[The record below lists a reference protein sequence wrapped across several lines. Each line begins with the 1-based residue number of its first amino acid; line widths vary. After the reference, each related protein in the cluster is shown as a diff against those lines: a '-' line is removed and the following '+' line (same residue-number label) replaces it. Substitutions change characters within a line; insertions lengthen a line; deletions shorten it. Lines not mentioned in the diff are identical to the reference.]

1 MEKNKQEWIKMKF
14 WTVSAVLGMCLTC
27 FTVLYFFYFSKAYEE
42 SRLLNIVNYVKVQCS
57 VYTRYNEVSECK
69 CLIRAID
76 SARQVSVVIDA
87 KTQDGKEFNNQ
98 LLEECTDQLWLTGA
112 MVLDANGNI
121 VGEYSESGSVDR
133 SRFAKIQEHV
143 NKETILDIADHEEK
157 VYSQQ
162 ISCDDGG
169 HIDVAACARRDEPG
183 IVITYYYTSAEFL
196 QNYKLTIQS
205 LLNGYQTFSD
215 GTIMIVD
222 NGVVIA
228 SNDTS
233 LIGQDAKK
241 QEVIQALKKN
251 ADSRHLMHLNVGD
264 DFYYGL
270 MLKQRDYYIYA
281 YIPERT
287 VFHTLPQNVIMVMF
301 IYMVVVTLVWLLLKK
316 SRANSIKIEMEREQE
331 YQRKLLEEA
340 KKAEAAN
347 RAKTEFLQRM
357 SHDIRTP
364 MNAIVGFSGL
374 LEKNLQNER
383 KAKEYLEKIQ
393 SSSNLL
399 LRIINQVLE
408 MARIESGTAV
418 LQLKAEDMDAL
429 FHRVNTV
436 FEEDVRKKNLQ
447 YHAVL
452 DVRHHYVVCDQTKLQ
467 EIMLNIISNAIK
479 YTPEGH
485 SIYVEVHEAVSENP
499 SKIRYIFS
507 CEDTGIGMS
516 EEYLPHIYEEFSR
529 EHSTTENKVPGTGLG
544 LPIIKSMI
552 ELMGGSIQVES
563 RQGIG
568 TKFTIDL
575 SFDIALKEEV
585 YGSEDTIESSAIHT
599 IKGKR
604 ILLVEDNELN
614 AEIAKTVLEDVGALI
629 TRAENGQQAL
639 ELFKEKPAG
648 TFDVI
653 LMDLM
658 MPVMDGYTATRK
670 IRELERSDA
679 KTVPII
685 AMTANAFQEDAEK
698 CIAVGMNA
706 HLAKPLDI
714 EKMKKTIKSI
724 CS

>member
-1 MEKNKQEWIKMKF
+1 MKKDSELYKKIRVHCYIVGLIAFLTALIVGVFLLHNLEKDEKTTGKYMAQITEKRVRARLDQYSMLSALLGNYISAGENLDENTFSELAEKIPNEDGVIKAFELAPEGIVTDIYPKQGNEGAFGLDMLQEHERKKDAILARDSWKYTLGGPYQLKQGGTGALLFNPVYQDNNSEQDEF
-14 WTVSAVLGMCLTC
+14 WGFVIL
-27 FTVLYFFYFSKAYEE
+27 
-42 SRLLNIVNYVKVQCS
+42 
-57 VYTRYNEVSECK
+57 
-69 CLIRAID
+69 
-76 SARQVSVVIDA
+76 VIDWDRFIGEINLDYLSDADFCYRIWTYDRGSSDKIILAESQDNMSDNILTVECAVPNNTWYFDIIPSEGWSPRSYWIMCIVISYVFSLLIATVFYLISSKKHRERQYEAELEKAAEQAKNANEA
-87 KTQDGKEFNNQ
+87 KTRFLFN
-98 LLEECTDQLWLTGA
+98 
-112 MVLDANGNI
+112 
-121 VGEYSESGSVDR
+121 
-133 SRFAKIQEHV
+133 
-143 NKETILDIADHEEK
+143 
-157 VYSQQ
+157 
-162 ISCDDGG
+162 
-169 HIDVAACARRDEPG
+169 
-183 IVITYYYTSAEFL
+183 
-196 QNYKLTIQS
+196 
-205 LLNGYQTFSD
+205 
-215 GTIMIVD
+215 
-222 NGVVIA
+222 
-228 SNDTS
+228 
-233 LIGQDAKK
+233 
-241 QEVIQALKKN
+241 
-251 ADSRHLMHLNVGD
+251 
-264 DFYYGL
+264 
-270 MLKQRDYYIYA
+270 
-281 YIPERT
+281 
-287 VFHTLPQNVIMVMF
+287 
-301 IYMVVVTLVWLLLKK
+301 
-316 SRANSIKIEMEREQE
+316 
-331 YQRKLLEEA
+331 
-340 KKAEAAN
+340 
-347 RAKTEFLQRM
+347 M

>member
-1 MEKNKQEWIKMKF
+1 MKKDRELYKKIRVHCYIVGLIAFLTALIVGVFLLHNLEKDEKTTGKYMAQITEKRVRARLDQYSMLSALLGNYISAGENLDENTFSELAEKIPNEDGVIKAFELAPEGIVTDIYPKQGNEGAFGLDMLQEHERKKDAILARDSGKYTLGGPYQLKQGGTGALLFNPVYQDNNSEQDEF
-14 WTVSAVLGMCLTC
+14 WGFVIL
-27 FTVLYFFYFSKAYEE
+27 
-42 SRLLNIVNYVKVQCS
+42 
-57 VYTRYNEVSECK
+57 
-69 CLIRAID
+69 
-76 SARQVSVVIDA
+76 VIDWDRFIGEINLDYLSDADFCYRIWTYDRGSSDKIILAESQDNMSDNILTVECAVPNNTWYFDIIPSEGWSPRSYWIMCIVISYVFSLLIATVFYLISSKKHRERQYEAELEKAAEQAKNANEA
-87 KTQDGKEFNNQ
+87 KTRFLFN
-98 LLEECTDQLWLTGA
+98 
-112 MVLDANGNI
+112 
-121 VGEYSESGSVDR
+121 
-133 SRFAKIQEHV
+133 
-143 NKETILDIADHEEK
+143 
-157 VYSQQ
+157 
-162 ISCDDGG
+162 
-169 HIDVAACARRDEPG
+169 
-183 IVITYYYTSAEFL
+183 
-196 QNYKLTIQS
+196 
-205 LLNGYQTFSD
+205 
-215 GTIMIVD
+215 
-222 NGVVIA
+222 
-228 SNDTS
+228 
-233 LIGQDAKK
+233 
-241 QEVIQALKKN
+241 
-251 ADSRHLMHLNVGD
+251 
-264 DFYYGL
+264 
-270 MLKQRDYYIYA
+270 
-281 YIPERT
+281 
-287 VFHTLPQNVIMVMF
+287 
-301 IYMVVVTLVWLLLKK
+301 
-316 SRANSIKIEMEREQE
+316 
-331 YQRKLLEEA
+331 
-340 KKAEAAN
+340 
-347 RAKTEFLQRM
+347 M

>member
-1 MEKNKQEWIKMKF
+1 MKKDSELYKKIRVHCYIVGLIAFLTALIVGVFLLHNLEKDEKTTGKYMAQITEKRVRARLDQYSMLSALLGNYISAGENLDENTFSELAEKIPNEDGVIKAFELAPEGIVTDIYPKQGNEGAFGLDMLQEHERKKDAILARDSGKYTLGGPYQLKQGGTGALLFNPVYQDNNSEQGEF
-14 WTVSAVLGMCLTC
+14 WGFVIL
-27 FTVLYFFYFSKAYEE
+27 
-42 SRLLNIVNYVKVQCS
+42 
-57 VYTRYNEVSECK
+57 
-69 CLIRAID
+69 
-76 SARQVSVVIDA
+76 VIDWDRFIGEINLDYLSDADFCYRIWTYDRGSSDKIILAESQDNMSDNILTVECAVPNNTWYFDIMPSEGWSPRSYWIMCIVISYVFSLLIATVFYLISSKKHRERQYEAELEKAAEQAKNANEA
-87 KTQDGKEFNNQ
+87 KTRFLFN
-98 LLEECTDQLWLTGA
+98 
-112 MVLDANGNI
+112 
-121 VGEYSESGSVDR
+121 
-133 SRFAKIQEHV
+133 
-143 NKETILDIADHEEK
+143 
-157 VYSQQ
+157 
-162 ISCDDGG
+162 
-169 HIDVAACARRDEPG
+169 
-183 IVITYYYTSAEFL
+183 
-196 QNYKLTIQS
+196 
-205 LLNGYQTFSD
+205 
-215 GTIMIVD
+215 
-222 NGVVIA
+222 
-228 SNDTS
+228 
-233 LIGQDAKK
+233 
-241 QEVIQALKKN
+241 
-251 ADSRHLMHLNVGD
+251 
-264 DFYYGL
+264 
-270 MLKQRDYYIYA
+270 
-281 YIPERT
+281 
-287 VFHTLPQNVIMVMF
+287 
-301 IYMVVVTLVWLLLKK
+301 
-316 SRANSIKIEMEREQE
+316 
-331 YQRKLLEEA
+331 
-340 KKAEAAN
+340 
-347 RAKTEFLQRM
+347 M

-614 AEIAKTVLEDVGALI
+614 AEIAKTVFEDVGALI

>member
-1 MEKNKQEWIKMKF
+1 MKKDSELYKKIRVHCYIVGLIAFLTALIVGVFLLHNLEKDEKTTGKYMAQITEKRVRARLDQYSMLSALLGNYISAGENLDENTFSELAEKIPNEDGVIKAFELAPEGIVTDIYPKEGNEGAFGLDMLQEHERKKDAILARDSGKYTLGGPYQLKQGGTGALLFNPVYQDNNSEQGEF
-14 WTVSAVLGMCLTC
+14 WGFVIL
-27 FTVLYFFYFSKAYEE
+27 
-42 SRLLNIVNYVKVQCS
+42 
-57 VYTRYNEVSECK
+57 
-69 CLIRAID
+69 
-76 SARQVSVVIDA
+76 VIDWDRFIGEINLDYLSDADFCYRIWTYDRGSSDKIILAESQDNMSDNILTVECAVPNNTWYFDIIPSEGWSPRSYQIMCIVISYVFSLLIATVFYLISSKKHRERQYEAELEKAAEQAKNANEA
-87 KTQDGKEFNNQ
+87 KTRFLFN
-98 LLEECTDQLWLTGA
+98 
-112 MVLDANGNI
+112 
-121 VGEYSESGSVDR
+121 
-133 SRFAKIQEHV
+133 
-143 NKETILDIADHEEK
+143 
-157 VYSQQ
+157 
-162 ISCDDGG
+162 
-169 HIDVAACARRDEPG
+169 
-183 IVITYYYTSAEFL
+183 
-196 QNYKLTIQS
+196 
-205 LLNGYQTFSD
+205 
-215 GTIMIVD
+215 
-222 NGVVIA
+222 
-228 SNDTS
+228 
-233 LIGQDAKK
+233 
-241 QEVIQALKKN
+241 
-251 ADSRHLMHLNVGD
+251 
-264 DFYYGL
+264 
-270 MLKQRDYYIYA
+270 
-281 YIPERT
+281 
-287 VFHTLPQNVIMVMF
+287 
-301 IYMVVVTLVWLLLKK
+301 
-316 SRANSIKIEMEREQE
+316 
-331 YQRKLLEEA
+331 
-340 KKAEAAN
+340 
-347 RAKTEFLQRM
+347 M

-374 LEKNLQNER
+374 LEKNLQNEK
-383 KAKEYLEKIQ
+383 KAKEYLGKIQ
-393 SSSNLL
+393 ASSNLL
-399 LRIINQVLE
+399 LMIINQVLE

-429 FHRVNTV
+429 FHQVNTV
-436 FEEDVRKKNLQ
+436 FEEDIRKKNLQ
-447 YHAVL
+447 YHADL
-452 DVRHHYVVCDQTKLQ
+452 DIRHHYAVCDQTKFL

-485 SIYVEVHEAVSENP
+485 SIRVEVHEEVSENP
-499 SKIRYIFS
+499 SKVRYIFS

>member
-1 MEKNKQEWIKMKF
+1 MKKDSELYKKIKVRCYIVGLIAFLTALIVGVFLLHNLEKDEKTTGKYMAQITEKRVRARLDQYSMLSALLGNYISAGENLDENTFSELAEKIPNEDGVIKAFELAPEGIVTDIYPKQGNEGAFGLDVLREHEQKKDAILARDSGKYTLGGPYQLKQGGTGALLFNPVYQDNNSEQDEF
-14 WTVSAVLGMCLTC
+14 WGFVIL
-27 FTVLYFFYFSKAYEE
+27 
-42 SRLLNIVNYVKVQCS
+42 
-57 VYTRYNEVSECK
+57 
-69 CLIRAID
+69 
-76 SARQVSVVIDA
+76 VIDWDRFIEEINLDYLSDADFCYRIWTYDRGSSDKIILAESQDNMSDNILTVECTVPNNTWYFDIIHSRGWIPRFYQIMCIVISCIFSLLIATVFYLISSKKHRERQYEAELEKSAEQAKNANEA
-87 KTQDGKEFNNQ
+87 KTRFLFN
-98 LLEECTDQLWLTGA
+98 
-112 MVLDANGNI
+112 
-121 VGEYSESGSVDR
+121 
-133 SRFAKIQEHV
+133 
-143 NKETILDIADHEEK
+143 
-157 VYSQQ
+157 
-162 ISCDDGG
+162 
-169 HIDVAACARRDEPG
+169 
-183 IVITYYYTSAEFL
+183 
-196 QNYKLTIQS
+196 
-205 LLNGYQTFSD
+205 
-215 GTIMIVD
+215 
-222 NGVVIA
+222 
-228 SNDTS
+228 
-233 LIGQDAKK
+233 
-241 QEVIQALKKN
+241 
-251 ADSRHLMHLNVGD
+251 
-264 DFYYGL
+264 
-270 MLKQRDYYIYA
+270 
-281 YIPERT
+281 
-287 VFHTLPQNVIMVMF
+287 
-301 IYMVVVTLVWLLLKK
+301 
-316 SRANSIKIEMEREQE
+316 
-331 YQRKLLEEA
+331 
-340 KKAEAAN
+340 
-347 RAKTEFLQRM
+347 M

-629 TRAENGQQAL
+629 TRAENGQQAV
-639 ELFKEKPAG
+639 ELFNNNPVG
-648 TFDVI
+648 TFDAI
-653 LMDLM
+653 LMDIM
-658 MPVMDGYTATRK
+658 MPVMDGLTATK
-670 IRELERSDA
+670 AIRALNRPDA
-679 KTVPII
+679 GIIPII
-685 AMTANAFQEDAEK
+685 AMTANAFAED
-698 CIAVGMNA
+698 V
-706 HLAKPLDI
+706 
-714 EKMKKTIKSI
+714 
-724 CS
+724 

>member
-1 MEKNKQEWIKMKF
+1 MKKD
-14 WTVSAVLGMCLTC
+14 SE
-27 FTVLYFFYFSKAYEE
+27 LYKKI
-42 SRLLNIVNYVKVQCS
+42 RVQCYIVGLIAFLTALIVGVFLLHNLEKDEKTTGKYMAQITEKRVRARLDQYS
-57 VYTRYNEVSECK
+57 MLSALLGNYISAGENLDENTFSELAEKIPNEDGVIKAFELAPEGIVTDIYPKEGNEGAFGLDMLQEHERKKDAILARDSGKYTLGGPYQLKQGGTGALLFNPVYQDNNSEQGEFWGFVI
-69 CLIRAID
+69 L
-76 SARQVSVVIDA
+76 VIDWDRFIREINLDYLSDADFCYRIWTYDRSSDKIILAESQDNMSDNILTVECTVPNNTWYFDIIPSRGWIPRSYWIMCIAISYIFSLLIATVFYLTSSKKHRERQYEAELEKSAEQAKNANEA
-87 KTQDGKEFNNQ
+87 KTRFLFN
-98 LLEECTDQLWLTGA
+98 
-112 MVLDANGNI
+112 
-121 VGEYSESGSVDR
+121 
-133 SRFAKIQEHV
+133 
-143 NKETILDIADHEEK
+143 
-157 VYSQQ
+157 
-162 ISCDDGG
+162 
-169 HIDVAACARRDEPG
+169 
-183 IVITYYYTSAEFL
+183 
-196 QNYKLTIQS
+196 
-205 LLNGYQTFSD
+205 
-215 GTIMIVD
+215 
-222 NGVVIA
+222 
-228 SNDTS
+228 
-233 LIGQDAKK
+233 
-241 QEVIQALKKN
+241 
-251 ADSRHLMHLNVGD
+251 
-264 DFYYGL
+264 
-270 MLKQRDYYIYA
+270 
-281 YIPERT
+281 
-287 VFHTLPQNVIMVMF
+287 
-301 IYMVVVTLVWLLLKK
+301 
-316 SRANSIKIEMEREQE
+316 
-331 YQRKLLEEA
+331 
-340 KKAEAAN
+340 
-347 RAKTEFLQRM
+347 M

-393 SSSNLL
+393 SSGNLL

>member
-1 MEKNKQEWIKMKF
+1 MKKDSELYKKIRVHCYIVGLIAFLTALIVGVFLLHNLEKDEKTTGKYMAQITEKRVRARLDQYSMLSALLGNYISAGENLDENTFSELAEKIPNEDGVIKAFELAPEGIVTDIYPKQGNEGAFGLDMLQEHERKKDAILARDSGKYTLGGPYQLKQGGTGALLFNPVYQDNNSEQDEF
-14 WTVSAVLGMCLTC
+14 WGFVIL
-27 FTVLYFFYFSKAYEE
+27 
-42 SRLLNIVNYVKVQCS
+42 
-57 VYTRYNEVSECK
+57 
-69 CLIRAID
+69 
-76 SARQVSVVIDA
+76 VIDWDRFIGEINLDYLSDADFCYRIWTYDRGSSDKIILAESQDNMSDNILTVECAVPNNTWYFDIIPSEGWSPRSYWIMCIVISYVFSLLIATVFYLISSKKHRERQYEAELEKAAEQAKNANEA
-87 KTQDGKEFNNQ
+87 KTRFLFN
-98 LLEECTDQLWLTGA
+98 
-112 MVLDANGNI
+112 
-121 VGEYSESGSVDR
+121 
-133 SRFAKIQEHV
+133 
-143 NKETILDIADHEEK
+143 
-157 VYSQQ
+157 
-162 ISCDDGG
+162 
-169 HIDVAACARRDEPG
+169 
-183 IVITYYYTSAEFL
+183 
-196 QNYKLTIQS
+196 
-205 LLNGYQTFSD
+205 
-215 GTIMIVD
+215 
-222 NGVVIA
+222 
-228 SNDTS
+228 
-233 LIGQDAKK
+233 
-241 QEVIQALKKN
+241 
-251 ADSRHLMHLNVGD
+251 
-264 DFYYGL
+264 
-270 MLKQRDYYIYA
+270 
-281 YIPERT
+281 
-287 VFHTLPQNVIMVMF
+287 
-301 IYMVVVTLVWLLLKK
+301 
-316 SRANSIKIEMEREQE
+316 
-331 YQRKLLEEA
+331 
-340 KKAEAAN
+340 
-347 RAKTEFLQRM
+347 M

-399 LRIINQVLE
+399 LMIINQILE

-436 FEEDVRKKNLQ
+436 FEEDIRKKNLQ
-447 YHAVL
+447 YYADL
-452 DVRHHYVVCDQTKLQ
+452 DIRHHYVVCDQTKLQ

>member
-1 MEKNKQEWIKMKF
+1 MKKDSELYKKIRVHCYIVGLFAFQTALIVGVFLLHNLEKDEKTTGKYMAQITEKRVRARLDQYSMLSALLGNYISAGENLDENTFSELAEKIPNEDGVIKAFELAPEGIVTDIYPKQGNEGAFGLDMLQEHERKKDAILARDSGKYTIGGPYQLKQGGTGALLFNPVYQDNNSEQGEF
-14 WTVSAVLGMCLTC
+14 WGFVIL
-27 FTVLYFFYFSKAYEE
+27 
-42 SRLLNIVNYVKVQCS
+42 
-57 VYTRYNEVSECK
+57 
-69 CLIRAID
+69 
-76 SARQVSVVIDA
+76 VIDWERFIGEINLDYLSDADFCYRIWTYDRGSRDKIILAESQDNMPDNILTVECAVPNNTWYFDIIPSEGWSPRSYWIMCIVISYVFSLLIATVFYLISSKKHRERQYEAELEKAAEQAKNANEA
-87 KTQDGKEFNNQ
+87 KTRFLFN
-98 LLEECTDQLWLTGA
+98 
-112 MVLDANGNI
+112 
-121 VGEYSESGSVDR
+121 
-133 SRFAKIQEHV
+133 
-143 NKETILDIADHEEK
+143 
-157 VYSQQ
+157 
-162 ISCDDGG
+162 
-169 HIDVAACARRDEPG
+169 
-183 IVITYYYTSAEFL
+183 
-196 QNYKLTIQS
+196 
-205 LLNGYQTFSD
+205 
-215 GTIMIVD
+215 
-222 NGVVIA
+222 
-228 SNDTS
+228 
-233 LIGQDAKK
+233 
-241 QEVIQALKKN
+241 
-251 ADSRHLMHLNVGD
+251 
-264 DFYYGL
+264 
-270 MLKQRDYYIYA
+270 
-281 YIPERT
+281 
-287 VFHTLPQNVIMVMF
+287 
-301 IYMVVVTLVWLLLKK
+301 
-316 SRANSIKIEMEREQE
+316 
-331 YQRKLLEEA
+331 
-340 KKAEAAN
+340 
-347 RAKTEFLQRM
+347 M

-499 SKIRYIFS
+499 SKIRYIFL

-658 MPVMDGYTATRK
+658 MPVMDGYTVTRK

>member
-1 MEKNKQEWIKMKF
+1 MKKDSERYKKIRLHCYIVGLIAFLTAFMVGAFLFHKLEKDEKTTGKYMAQITEKRVRARLEQYIILSELLENYISAGENLDESTFSELAEKIPNEDGVIKAFELAPEGIIADIYPKQGNEGAFGLDMLLEHERKKDAILAKESGKYTLGGPYQLKQGGTGALLFNPVYQGNSSEQGEF
-14 WTVSAVLGMCLTC
+14 WGFVIL
-27 FTVLYFFYFSKAYEE
+27 
-42 SRLLNIVNYVKVQCS
+42 
-57 VYTRYNEVSECK
+57 
-69 CLIRAID
+69 
-76 SARQVSVVIDA
+76 VIDWDRFIGEINLDYLSDADFCYRIWTYDRDSSDRIILAESQDNMPDNILTVECTVPNNTWYFDIIPSRGWIPRSYWIMCIAISYIFSLLVATVFYLTSSKKHRERQYEAELEKSAEQAKNANEA
-87 KTQDGKEFNNQ
+87 KTRFLFN
-98 LLEECTDQLWLTGA
+98 
-112 MVLDANGNI
+112 
-121 VGEYSESGSVDR
+121 
-133 SRFAKIQEHV
+133 
-143 NKETILDIADHEEK
+143 
-157 VYSQQ
+157 
-162 ISCDDGG
+162 
-169 HIDVAACARRDEPG
+169 
-183 IVITYYYTSAEFL
+183 
-196 QNYKLTIQS
+196 
-205 LLNGYQTFSD
+205 
-215 GTIMIVD
+215 
-222 NGVVIA
+222 
-228 SNDTS
+228 
-233 LIGQDAKK
+233 
-241 QEVIQALKKN
+241 
-251 ADSRHLMHLNVGD
+251 
-264 DFYYGL
+264 
-270 MLKQRDYYIYA
+270 
-281 YIPERT
+281 
-287 VFHTLPQNVIMVMF
+287 
-301 IYMVVVTLVWLLLKK
+301 
-316 SRANSIKIEMEREQE
+316 
-331 YQRKLLEEA
+331 
-340 KKAEAAN
+340 
-347 RAKTEFLQRM
+347 M

-479 YTPEGH
+479 YTSEGD
-485 SIYVEVHEAVSENP
+485 SIHVEIHEAVSENP

-529 EHSTTENKVPGTGLG
+529 EHTSTENKVPGTGLG

-568 TKFTIDL
+568 TKFTVDL
-575 SFDIALKEEV
+575 SFDMASKEEV
-585 YGSEDTIESSAIHT
+585 YGSQDTIKTSAIHT

-604 ILLVEDNELN
+604 ILIAEDNELN
-614 AEIAKTVLEDVGALI
+614 AEIAKTVLEDVGALV
-629 TRAENGQQAL
+629 TRVEDGQQAV

-648 TFDVI
+648 TFDAI

-658 MPVMDGYTATRK
+658 MPVMDGYTATK
-670 IRELERSDA
+670 EIRSLERSDS
-679 KTVPII
+679 KTIPII

-714 EKMKKTIKSI
+714 EKVMITICHLVK
-724 CS
+724 

>member
-1 MEKNKQEWIKMKF
+1 MKKDSELYKKIRVHCYIVGLIAFLTALIVGVFLLHNLEKDEKTTGKYMAQITEKRVRARLDQYSMLSALLGNYISAGENLDENTFSELAEKIPNEDGVIKAFELAPEGIVTDIYPKEGNEGAFGLDMLQEHERKKDAILARDSGKYTLGGPYQLKQGGTGALLFNPVYQDNNSEQDEF
-14 WTVSAVLGMCLTC
+14 WGFVIL
-27 FTVLYFFYFSKAYEE
+27 
-42 SRLLNIVNYVKVQCS
+42 
-57 VYTRYNEVSECK
+57 
-69 CLIRAID
+69 
-76 SARQVSVVIDA
+76 VIDWDRFIGEINLDYLSDADFCYRIWTYDRGSSDKIILAESQDNMSDNILTVECAVPNNTWYFDIIPSEGWSPRSYWIMCIVISYVFSLLIATVFYLISSKKHRERQYEAELEKAAEQAKNANEA
-87 KTQDGKEFNNQ
+87 KTRFLFN
-98 LLEECTDQLWLTGA
+98 
-112 MVLDANGNI
+112 
-121 VGEYSESGSVDR
+121 
-133 SRFAKIQEHV
+133 
-143 NKETILDIADHEEK
+143 
-157 VYSQQ
+157 
-162 ISCDDGG
+162 
-169 HIDVAACARRDEPG
+169 
-183 IVITYYYTSAEFL
+183 
-196 QNYKLTIQS
+196 
-205 LLNGYQTFSD
+205 
-215 GTIMIVD
+215 
-222 NGVVIA
+222 
-228 SNDTS
+228 
-233 LIGQDAKK
+233 
-241 QEVIQALKKN
+241 
-251 ADSRHLMHLNVGD
+251 
-264 DFYYGL
+264 
-270 MLKQRDYYIYA
+270 
-281 YIPERT
+281 
-287 VFHTLPQNVIMVMF
+287 
-301 IYMVVVTLVWLLLKK
+301 
-316 SRANSIKIEMEREQE
+316 
-331 YQRKLLEEA
+331 
-340 KKAEAAN
+340 
-347 RAKTEFLQRM
+347 M

-393 SSSNLL
+393 SSGNLL

>member
-1 MEKNKQEWIKMKF
+1 MKKDSELYKKIRVHCYIVGLIAFLTALIVGVFLLHNLEKDEKTTGKYMAQITEKRVRARLDQYSMLSALLGNYISAGENLDENTFSELAEKIPNEDGVIKAFELAPEGIVTDIYPKQGNEGAFGLDMLQEHERKKDAILARDSGKYTLGGPYQLKQGGTGALLFNPVYQDNNSEQDEF
-14 WTVSAVLGMCLTC
+14 WGFVIL
-27 FTVLYFFYFSKAYEE
+27 
-42 SRLLNIVNYVKVQCS
+42 
-57 VYTRYNEVSECK
+57 
-69 CLIRAID
+69 
-76 SARQVSVVIDA
+76 VIDWDRFIGEINLDYLSDADFCYRIWTYDRDSSDRIILAESQGDMPDNILTVECAVPNNTWYFDIIPSEGWSPRSYWIMCIVISYVFSLLIATVFYLISSKKHRERQYEAELEKAAEQAKNANEA
-87 KTQDGKEFNNQ
+87 KTRFLFN
-98 LLEECTDQLWLTGA
+98 
-112 MVLDANGNI
+112 
-121 VGEYSESGSVDR
+121 
-133 SRFAKIQEHV
+133 
-143 NKETILDIADHEEK
+143 
-157 VYSQQ
+157 
-162 ISCDDGG
+162 
-169 HIDVAACARRDEPG
+169 
-183 IVITYYYTSAEFL
+183 
-196 QNYKLTIQS
+196 
-205 LLNGYQTFSD
+205 
-215 GTIMIVD
+215 
-222 NGVVIA
+222 
-228 SNDTS
+228 
-233 LIGQDAKK
+233 
-241 QEVIQALKKN
+241 
-251 ADSRHLMHLNVGD
+251 
-264 DFYYGL
+264 
-270 MLKQRDYYIYA
+270 
-281 YIPERT
+281 
-287 VFHTLPQNVIMVMF
+287 
-301 IYMVVVTLVWLLLKK
+301 
-316 SRANSIKIEMEREQE
+316 
-331 YQRKLLEEA
+331 
-340 KKAEAAN
+340 
-347 RAKTEFLQRM
+347 M

-429 FHRVNTV
+429 FHRVNIV

>member
-1 MEKNKQEWIKMKF
+1 MKKDSELYKKIRVHCYIVGLIAFLTALIVGAFLLHNLEKDEKTTGKYMAQITEKRVRARLDQYSMLSALLGNYISEGENLDENTFSELAEKIPNEDGVIKAFELAPEGIVTDIYPKEGNEGAFGLDMLQEHERKKDAILARDSGKYTLGGPYQLKQGGTGALLFNPVYQDNNSEQGEF
-14 WTVSAVLGMCLTC
+14 WGFVIL
-27 FTVLYFFYFSKAYEE
+27 
-42 SRLLNIVNYVKVQCS
+42 
-57 VYTRYNEVSECK
+57 
-69 CLIRAID
+69 
-76 SARQVSVVIDA
+76 VIDWDRFIREINLDYLSDADFCYRIWTYDRGSSDKIILAESQDNMSDNILTVECAVPNNTWYFDIIPSEGWSPRSYWIMCIVISYVFSLLIATVFYLISSKKHRERQYEAELEKSAEQAKNANEA
-87 KTQDGKEFNNQ
+87 KTRFLFN
-98 LLEECTDQLWLTGA
+98 
-112 MVLDANGNI
+112 
-121 VGEYSESGSVDR
+121 
-133 SRFAKIQEHV
+133 
-143 NKETILDIADHEEK
+143 
-157 VYSQQ
+157 
-162 ISCDDGG
+162 
-169 HIDVAACARRDEPG
+169 
-183 IVITYYYTSAEFL
+183 
-196 QNYKLTIQS
+196 
-205 LLNGYQTFSD
+205 
-215 GTIMIVD
+215 
-222 NGVVIA
+222 
-228 SNDTS
+228 
-233 LIGQDAKK
+233 
-241 QEVIQALKKN
+241 
-251 ADSRHLMHLNVGD
+251 
-264 DFYYGL
+264 
-270 MLKQRDYYIYA
+270 
-281 YIPERT
+281 
-287 VFHTLPQNVIMVMF
+287 
-301 IYMVVVTLVWLLLKK
+301 
-316 SRANSIKIEMEREQE
+316 
-331 YQRKLLEEA
+331 
-340 KKAEAAN
+340 
-347 RAKTEFLQRM
+347 M

-393 SSSNLL
+393 SSGNLL

-714 EKMKKTIKSI
+714 EKVKKTICEHTIELYNKE
-724 CS
+724 